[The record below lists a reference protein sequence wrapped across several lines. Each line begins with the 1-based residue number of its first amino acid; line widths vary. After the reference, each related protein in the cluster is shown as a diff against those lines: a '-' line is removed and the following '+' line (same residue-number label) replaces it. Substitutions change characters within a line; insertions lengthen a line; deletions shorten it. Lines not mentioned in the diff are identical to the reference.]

1 MSITSWLDPRLI
13 GEAILIVIAA
23 IVIGYVV
30 RMVWP
35 KRQNPDLFA
44 TLAAVGFVAGLAY
57 AGFASAAI
65 AAVLVLVIGVAMVS
79 LGLVG

>member
-35 KRQNPDLFA
+35 KRQNPDLFG
-44 TLAAVGFVAGLAY
+44 TLAAVGFVAALAY
-57 AGFASAAI
+57 AGFASAAV